1 MTVIAIDR
9 NTLLKHLVDLVQ
21 IDSVN
26 SDLEPGAA
34 GEGEIAD
41 YLAQAMREIGLEVHV
56 HEVEAGRSNVVGIL
70 KGTGGG
76 KSLMLNAHTDT
87 VGVTGMAAPFAGEI
101 HDGKVYGRGAFD
113 MKGSIAACLSVMQ
126 GFISTGVQPAG
137 DVLFTA
143 VIDEEYGSKGTDDI
157 VRHYTA
163 DAAIVTEPTGLRV
176 CRAHRGFVWIEIE
189 TIGRAAHGSR
199 YMDGI
204 DANMLMGRVLVGLE
218 QLSQALLQREP
229 HPLLGP
235 PSIHAPL
242 IKGGTS
248 QSVYAARCRIEL
260 ERRTLPGETPEAV
273 IAEVQAVVDALAAA
287 DPNFKAAV
295 RLIFQRPAFEVSA
308 ESAIAQAVQKA
319 AHTVLNATP
328 ETYGELWWMDSAL
341 LAEAGIETIII
352 GPSGAGAHADE
363 EWVDVE
369 SVDDLAQIL
378 AKTVVDFCSPT
389 DYVDTRL

>member
-1 MTVIAIDR
+1 MTAVSVDR
-9 NTLLKHLVDLVQ
+9 EYLLQRLVDLVK

-34 GEGEIAD
+34 GEGEIAT
-41 YLAQAMREIGLEVHV
+41 YLAEAMREIGLEVHV
-56 HEVEAGRSNVVGIL
+56 DDVDAGRCNVVGIL

-76 KSLMLNAHTDT
+76 RSLMLNAHTDT
-87 VGVTGMAAPFAGEI
+87 VGVTGMEAPFAAEI
-101 HDGKVYGRGAFD
+101 REGRVYGRGAFD
-113 MKGSIAACLSVMQ
+113 MKGSIAACLAVMH
-126 GFISTGVQPAG
+126 GFVSAGVQPAG

-157 VRHYTA
+157 VRRYTA

-204 DANMLMGRVLVGLE
+204 DANMHMGRVLAGLE
-218 QLSQALLQREP
+218 ELSRALLQRDP

-235 PSIHAPL
+235 PSIHVPL

-248 QSVYAARCRIEL
+248 QSVYAARCRVEL
-260 ERRTLPGETPEAV
+260 ERRTLPGETPEDV
-273 IAEVQAVVDALAAA
+273 IAEVQAVVDQIAAA
-287 DPNFKAAV
+287 DPNFRANV
-295 RLIFQRPAFEVSA
+295 RHIFHRPAFEVSA
-308 ESAIAQAVQKA
+308 DSAIAQAVRGA
-319 AHTVLNATP
+319 ARSVLTAEP
-328 ETYGELWWMDSAL
+328 ETYGELWWMDSAI

-363 EWVDVE
+363 EWVEID
-369 SVDDLAQIL
+369 SVVTLAEIL
-378 AKTVVDFCSPT
+378 AKTILDFCGT
-389 DYVDTRL
+389 Q